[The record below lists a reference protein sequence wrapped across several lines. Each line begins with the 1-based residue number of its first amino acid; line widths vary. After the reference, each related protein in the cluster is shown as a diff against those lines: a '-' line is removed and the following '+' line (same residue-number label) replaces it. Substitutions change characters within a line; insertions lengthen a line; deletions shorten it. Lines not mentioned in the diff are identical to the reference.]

1 VLLWVDGFVQGIL
14 LGGLYAQ
21 YALGMA
27 LMFGVMRIVN
37 ITHGDLTVLLA
48 LIGITLAASFKIG
61 PWAVLAMLV
70 ITGAFI
76 GWVLQRTIL
85 NRVVGADPL
94 PSLIATFGLSV
105 ALQNL
110 MLQIWSADT
119 RSLRTGGIEQA
130 SFEIGGLYV
139 GLLPLIVLITATV
152 LTAGLD
158 ALLRYSRFGRSIRAS
173 AADVEAAAMTGVNPK
188 TVYAGATAIAVAILG
203 FAAVFQSLR
212 ATVAPADGPYQL
224 IYAFEAV
231 IIGGMGSIW
240 GAFIGA
246 MVLGVAQS
254 IVFRI
259 DPGSGILAGHIVFLM
274 VLALR
279 PQGLLGREMR
289 A

>member
-1 VLLWVDGFVQGIL
+1 MLWLDGLVQGIL

-37 ITHGDLTVLLA
+37 ITHGDLMVLLA
-48 LIGITLAASFKIG
+48 LIGISLAASFKLG
-61 PWAVLAMLV
+61 PWSVLAILV
-70 ITGAFI
+70 VVGAFI
-76 GWVLQRTIL
+76 GWALQRIIL

-105 ALQNL
+105 ALQNA

-119 RSLRTGGIEQA
+119 VSLRTGGIEQA
-130 SFEIGGLYV
+130 SFAV
-139 GLLPLIVLITATV
+139 GPLFVGVLPVIVLITATV
-152 LTAGLD
+152 LTGGL
-158 ALLRYSRFGRSIRAS
+158 AAVLRYSRFGRSLRAS
-173 AADVEAAAMTGVNPK
+173 AADVEAAAMAGVNPK
-188 TVYAGATAIAVAILG
+188 SVYAGSTAIAVGILG

-212 ATVAPADGPYQL
+212 ATVAPSDGPFQL

-240 GAFIGA
+240 GSFIGA
-246 MVLGVAQS
+246 MVLGVSQS
-254 IVFRI
+254 IAFRFN
-259 DPGSGILAGHIVFLM
+259 PGFGILAGHLVFLL

-279 PQGLLGREMR
+279 PQGLLGRQ
-289 A
+289 

>member
-1 VLLWVDGFVQGIL
+1 MHWLDGLVQGIL

-48 LIGITLAASFKIG
+48 LIGISAAAYFSIG
-61 PWAVLAMLV
+61 PWTVLV
-70 ITGAFI
+70 ILVVLGGVI
-76 GWVLQRTIL
+76 GWGLQRAIL

-105 ALQNL
+105 AMQNA

-119 RSLRTGGIEQA
+119 RSLNGRGIEQL
-130 SFEIGGLYV
+130 SFQV
-139 GLLPLIVLITATV
+139 GPLFVGVLPIIVLITATV
-152 LTAGLD
+152 LTGGLD
-158 ALLRYSRFGRSIRAS
+158 GVLRFTRFGRALRAS
-173 AADVEAAAMTGVNPK
+173 AADVEAAAMTGVSPK
-188 TVYAGATAIAVAILG
+188 SVYAGATAIAVAILG

-212 ATVAPADGPYQL
+212 TTVAPADGPFQL

-246 MVLGVAQS
+246 MALGISQS
-254 IVFRI
+254 IGFRI
-259 DPGSGILAGHIVFLM
+259 DPGFGILAGHLVFLA
-274 VLALR
+274 VLAVR
-279 PQGLLGREMR
+279 PQGLLGR
-289 A
+289 

>member
-1 VLLWVDGFVQGIL
+1 VILWVDGLVQGIL

-70 ITGAFI
+70 ITGAFV

-139 GLLPLIVLITATV
+139 GLLPLIVLITATI
-152 LTAGLD
+152 LTGGLD

-246 MVLGVAQS
+246 MVLGVTQS

-259 DPGSGILAGHIVFLM
+259 DPGFGILAGHLIFLV

-279 PQGLLGREMR
+279 PQGFLGRE
-289 A
+289 